1 MQTSGFSLPQRTSN
15 TADWADML
23 HQHFVALDVRD
34 TESERFTGAVRSH
47 SLAHLQVSS
56 VQSSTQ
62 RIERNGSLIRGDTR
76 AYLQLGMMR
85 RGHAVVR
92 QDGREAVIG
101 RGDYVLYET
110 SRPFD
115 WMVNG
120 DTADDQW
127 VLEVFTWPR
136 AMISLGLDESRGLT
150 ARTFDGAS
158 GMTGVLGRFL
168 HDIVT
173 ARPEVDAGMG
183 GSVADE
189 VADLVSVVANT
200 MAGGDDLRQS
210 SGLSRKIDQY
220 IDQNLGNPD
229 LSPTAIAQATSIS
242 NRQLHRI
249 FADRDLTVS
258 RMIRMKRLESCRRE
272 IIASVAKDR
281 SLTEISRRWGFT
293 DLAVFGRAFKE
304 AYGVSPRQYRA
315 AASAASGDPRAVT
328 RPRRAHDPE

>member
-1 MQTSGFSLPQRTSN
+1 MQTSGFSLPQRTSS

-34 TESERFTGAVRSH
+34 TESEQFTGAVRSH

-56 VQSSTQ
+56 VQSRTQ
-62 RIERNGSLIRGDTR
+62 RIERSGSLIRGDTR

-85 RGHAVVR
+85 RGTAVVR
-92 QDGREAVIG
+92 QDGREALVG

-120 DTADDQW
+120 DAADDQW

-136 AMISLGLDESRGLT
+136 SMISLGVDESRGLT

-173 ARPEVDAGMG
+173 ARPEVDLSMG

-189 VADLVSVVANT
+189 VADLVSVIAHTIVT
-200 MAGGDDLRQS
+200 GDDLRQNV
-210 SGLSRKIDQY
+210 GLSRKIDQY
-220 IDQNLGNPD
+220 IDQHLGDPD
-229 LSPTAIAQATSIS
+229 LSPTMIAQATSIS

-258 RMIRMKRLESCRRE
+258 RTIRMKRLESCRRE
-272 IIASVAKDR
+272 IIASIAKDR
-281 SLTEISRRWGFT
+281 SLTEISRKWGFT
-293 DLAVFGRAFKE
+293 DLAVFGRAFKDV
-304 AYGVSPRQYRA
+304 YGVSPRQYRA
-315 AASAASGDPRAVT
+315 AASAASNDPRAVT
-328 RPRRAHDPE
+328 RPRRTHDIE